1 MSGPYFVGVGSAQAA
16 RAIHNGDNHMTMYA
30 SVNTKSKKELN
41 DRIATGETILLRDIT
56 PFGDKTVTADGVYP
70 GICGP
75 HYPQPHKWYGTAVVK
90 DGKIVKV
97 K

>member
-1 MSGPYFVGVGSAQAA
+1 
-16 RAIHNGDNHMTMYA
+16 MTMYA

-56 PFGDKTVTADGVYP
+56 PFGDKNVTSDGVYP

-75 HYPQPHKWYGTAVVK
+75 HYPQPPCPAIPAAQRFHHG
-90 DGKIVKV
+90 
-97 K
+97 